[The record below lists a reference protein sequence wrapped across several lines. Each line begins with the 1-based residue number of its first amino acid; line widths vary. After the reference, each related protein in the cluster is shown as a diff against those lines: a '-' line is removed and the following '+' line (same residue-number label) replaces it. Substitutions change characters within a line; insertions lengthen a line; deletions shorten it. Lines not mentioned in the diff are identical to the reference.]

1 MELEQIVSTNLTA
14 LRKKREWTQAELAE
28 KINYSDKSVSKWE
41 RGEALPDLKVLT
53 KLAELFD
60 VTVDYFVTE
69 NAVDAPEEFTSPALR
84 RRYQYWIVSLA
95 VTLVWLIATTTFVYI
110 AVESNLDTGSAVWA
124 WTSFVWALPA
134 SFLVLIFCDYRYFHS
149 HLFLVFAS
157 AFVWTLI
164 AAIFLQ
170 WLSHAMWM
178 LFLLGV
184 PAQAIIVLT
193 DQVRRIKNKK

>member
-53 KLAELFD
+53 KLAELFG

-69 NAVDAPEEFTSPALR
+69 NAEETPEEFTAPVVR
-84 RRYQYWIVSLA
+84 RRYQYCIILMA
-95 VTLVWLIATTTFVYI
+95 VTLVWLIAAILFVYM
-110 AVESNLDTGSAVWA
+110 AVDRGGASWA
-124 WTSFVWALPA
+124 WPAFVWAVPA
-134 SFLVLIFCDYRYFHS
+134 SFLMLIIFDSRYFHS
-149 HLFLVFAS
+149 RLFVYFS
-157 AFVWTLI
+157 SIFVWTLI
-164 AAIFLQ
+164 AAAYVQ
-170 WLSHAMWM
+170 WFSHTMWM

-184 PAQAIIVLT
+184 PAQAIIILT
-193 DQVRRIKNKK
+193 DQVRRVRKRK

>member
-53 KLAELFD
+53 KLADLFG
-60 VTVDYFVTE
+60 VTVDYFLTE
-69 NAVDAPEEFTSPALR
+69 NAVDAPEQFTSPAVR

-95 VTLVWLIATTTFVYI
+95 VSLVWLIATTVFVYI
-110 AVESNLDTGSAVWA
+110 AVENAMTVWA
-124 WTSFVWALPA
+124 WTSYVWALPA
-134 SFLVLIFCDYRYFHS
+134 SFLVLIVFDYRYFH
-149 HLFLVFAS
+149 HRCFVFFAS

-170 WLSHAMWM
+170 WISHGMWV
-178 LFLLGV
+178 LFLIGV
-184 PAQAIIVLT
+184 PAQAIIVLM
-193 DQVRRIKNKK
+193 DLMRRTKKRK

>member
-53 KLAELFD
+53 KLAELFG
-60 VTVDYFVTE
+60 VTVDYFLTE
-69 NAVDAPEEFTSPALR
+69 NAQDAPEQFTSPVVR
-84 RRYQYWIVSLA
+84 RRYQIWIVSLA
-95 VTLVWLIATTTFVYI
+95 ISLVWLIATTVFVYF
-110 AVESNLDTGSAVWA
+110 AVENAMNGPWI
-124 WTSFVWALPA
+124 WTAYVWALPA
-134 SFLVLIFCDYRYFHS
+134 SFFVLIVFDYRYFGRRC
-149 HLFLVFAS
+149 FVFYAS
-157 AFVWTLI
+157 ALVWTLI

-170 WLSHAMWM
+170 WLSHGMWV
-178 LFLLGV
+178 LFILGV

-193 DQVRRIKNKK
+193 DQMRRIKKRK